1 MRAVWVIFNMV
12 FWTVI
17 LAGGGLILS
26 LFEWKGKVLGQVA
39 HIWSKL
45 ILASAGIKYTVKG
58 LNNIDPQQNYM
69 FAGNHE
75 SALDIP
81 LAFAC
86 IKHHLVSIS
95 KIELKWIPIFGWGMQ
110 AGRHIFVN
118 RKYRNKAVRSLNQ
131 AVKSLENNPRSIMVF
146 PEGTRS
152 KDGKI
157 HKFKKGGLLLAIKA
171 QLPVVPVAL
180 CGTRD
185 VVLKGSWKL
194 ESKPVV
200 LIIGKPIET
209 KGMTY
214 DGRNALTNNV
224 YKKVV
229 QLKTEWEKNK

>member
-1 MRAVWVIFNMV
+1 
-12 FWTVI
+12 
-17 LAGGGLILS
+17 
-26 LFEWKGKVLGQVA
+26 
-39 HIWSKL
+39 
-45 ILASAGIKYTVKG
+45 
-58 LNNIDPQQNYM
+58 
-69 FAGNHE
+69 
-75 SALDIP
+75 
-81 LAFAC
+81 
-86 IKHHLVSIS
+86 
-95 KIELKWIPIFGWGMQ
+95 MQ

-185 VVLKGSWKL
+185 AVLKGSWKL

-214 DGRNALTNNV
+214 DSRNALTNDV

-229 QLKTEWEKNK
+229 QLKTELEKIK